1 MNCPV
6 KVRHQSNFYGGFFMA
21 KVSAEQRIQA
31 VQRYLNGNEPMIEIA
46 KDIGVSEQIVSEWV
60 RRYQKNGVDTFLKS
74 YTKYSADYKMNVLN
88 YMNETGISSIDTAA
102 LFNISSP
109 GMIRNWKI
117 KFEAGGYDALV
128 SKKKGRPSM
137 NKETKRTTKSKPA
150 EGSVEA
156 LEARIKQLEME
167 NAYLKKLNTLVQMQ
181 EKLPIKSKRK

>member
-1 MNCPV
+1 
-6 KVRHQSNFYGGFFMA
+6 MA
-21 KVSAEQRIQA
+21 KVNAEQRIQA
-31 VQRYLNGNEPMIEIA
+31 VHRYLNGIEPMIEIA
-46 KDIGVSEQIVSEWV
+46 KDIGVSDQVVSEWV
-60 RRYQKNGVDTFLKS
+60 RRYQKNGGETFLKS
-74 YTKYSADYKMNVLN
+74 YTKYSADYKMDVLN
-88 YMNETGISSIDTAA
+88 YMNETGTSSTDTAA

-117 KFEAGGYDALV
+117 KFEVGGYDALV

-137 NKETKRTTKSKPA
+137 KKETKRTTKSAPT